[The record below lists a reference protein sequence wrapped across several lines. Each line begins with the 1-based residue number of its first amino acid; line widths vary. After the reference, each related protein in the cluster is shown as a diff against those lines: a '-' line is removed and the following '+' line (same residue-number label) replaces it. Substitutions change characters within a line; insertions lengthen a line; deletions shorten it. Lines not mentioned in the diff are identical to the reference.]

1 MEIALMLVFGLVG
14 LVVAQCLGLIPGPG
28 SGPADSDEEIMQEL
42 LEKYKE

>member
-42 LEKYKE
+42 MEKYKE